1 MKKLIKSLLEPKYTL
16 ILAIFCTVAILVS
29 SLMNPEKLPIKDFNQ
44 SDKLLHFSAYF
55 VLTITWYLYYFSRKE
70 WSWVFLKPIVVICLP
85 IIAFGIFI
93 EVLQG
98 TLTTYRTID
107 SLDALANSIGV
118 SLAFILIVSF
128 KEKLKK
134 VKSQL

>member
-1 MKKLIKSLLEPKYTL
+1 
-16 ILAIFCTVAILVS
+16 
-29 SLMNPEKLPIKDFNQ
+29 MNPEKLPVKNFNQ

-70 WSWVFLKPIVVICLP
+70 WSWVFLKPIVIICLP

>member
-1 MKKLIKSLLEPKYTL
+1 
-16 ILAIFCTVAILVS
+16 
-29 SLMNPEKLPIKDFNQ
+29 MNPQKLPIKDFSQ

-55 VLTITWYLYYFSRKE
+55 VLTITWYLYYFSRKQ
-70 WSWVFLKPIVVICLP
+70 WSYVFLKPVLIICLL

-128 KEKLKK
+128 KKKLKK

>member
-1 MKKLIKSLLEPKYTL
+1 MFLR
-16 ILAIFCTVAILVS
+16 
-29 SLMNPEKLPIKDFNQ
+29 PI
-44 SDKLLHFSAYF
+44 
-55 VLTITWYLYYFSRKE
+55 I
-70 WSWVFLKPIVVICLP
+70 IICLL
-85 IIAFGIFI
+85 IIGFGIFI

-118 SLAFILIVSF
+118 TVAFILIISF
-128 KEKLKK
+128 RKKLEK